1 MGQEMT
7 VAILVMAV
15 LPALLA
21 AAGAFDLMSYTIP
34 NIIPAAMIVLFIS
47 FMIIIALSGGGV
59 MSWSEIGLHLLGGI
73 IGLAA
78 GMALF
83 AAGWIGGGDAKLFAA
98 ALLWLGWDAL
108 LDYTITASVLGGVLT
123 LALLALRQVPL
134 PAFLVKQSWFR
145 RLSDQKA
152 GVPYGVALAVAALLV
167 LPDTRI
173 FQIAS
178 AS

>member
-1 MGQEMT
+1 
-7 VAILVMAV
+7 
-15 LPALLA
+15 
-21 AAGAFDLMSYTIP
+21 MSYTIP
-34 NIIPAAMIVLFIS
+34 NVIPGAMIALFIS
-47 FMIIIALSGGGV
+47 FMIIVALSGHG
-59 MSWSEIGLHLLGGI
+59 MSWSEIGLHLLGGA

-83 AAGWIGGGDAKLFAA
+83 AAGCIGGGDAKLFTAA
-98 ALLWLGWDAL
+98 VLWLGWDAL
-108 LDYTITASVLGGVLT
+108 LEYTIMASILGGVLT
-123 LALLALRQVPL
+123 LALLVLRQVPL
-134 PAFLVKQSWFR
+134 PAFLVKQTWFR

-178 AS
+178 AG